1 MDPKLPR
8 GFPIRS
14 EEQPNKRAR
23 RYQLLLFVG
32 GIALLG
38 FVVFWILDWYM
49 GPTTVPQ
56 KGAVYRVAVVLV
68 GAATFLF
75 ALSFIARYLQIPH
88 FGIVGVT
95 FFVVVVVLWILV
107 QPETAQ
113 DRTRFFQT
121 VGAIVGGSALLFG
134 LYFTAQTL
142 RINREGQITERFTRA
157 IDQLGATYDDGTPR
171 IEIRLGG
178 IYALERIAGDSPER
192 DYSTV
197 MEVLTA
203 YVRENT
209 RQAPGPSKRSSEESS
224 SPLHPLRRWFRSTAN
239 ANEVAE
245 QAAPLEPRRPTADIQ
260 AILDVLRRAQNRVP
274 KEYRTSLDLHEA
286 FLRGAALFGANLR
299 GANLY
304 NANLQKAILQEADLQ
319 EAILLGAKVT
329 DAQLAD
335 TLSLQGATMPDGSE
349 HP

>member
-14 EEQPNKRAR
+14 EEQPNKRA

-95 FFVVVVVLWILV
+95 FLVVVVVLWILV
-107 QPETAQ
+107 QPETAA
-113 DRTRFFQT
+113 DRTKFFQT
-121 VGAIVGGSALLFG
+121 VGAIVGGWALLFG
-134 LYFTAQTL
+134 LYFTSQTL

-157 IDQLGATYDDGTPR
+157 IDQLGKVD
-171 IEIRLGG
+171 ENNNKLFKIRLGG
-178 IYALERIAGDSPER
+178 IYALERISRESEQ
-192 DYSTV
+192 DYWPI

-203 YVRENT
+203 YVR
-209 RQAPGPSKRSSEESS
+209 QHAPSRPEEGQQGEVDAATEKSEEDLGGSRGGAAFPSS
-224 SPLHPLRRWFRSTAN
+224 HSGPRHPSDHGRLTAAHPL
-239 ANEVAE
+239 
-245 QAAPLEPRRPTADIQ
+245 
-260 AILDVLRRAQNRVP
+260 LRAWRA
-274 KEYRTSLDLHEA
+274 
-286 FLRGAALFGANLR
+286 
-299 GANLY
+299 
-304 NANLQKAILQEADLQ
+304 
-319 EAILLGAKVT
+319 
-329 DAQLAD
+329 
-335 TLSLQGATMPDGSE
+335 
-349 HP
+349 